1 MRELWL
7 KRVSNLLCV
16 KSIVTLILPLSFAYL
31 AITGQVSS
39 QDFLTI
45 FSVVVAFYFGTQSQ
59 RLNDRLDQTADKGTQ
74 SAESKNPH
82 NLSGFGKGYGQL
94 IRGKGPFQ
102 SVPRIQTEEV
112 T

>member
-16 KSIVTLILPLSFAYL
+16 KSIVTLILTLSFAYL

-45 FSVVVAFYFGTQSQ
+45 FLIVISFYFGTQSEKIQ
-59 RLNDRLDQTADKGTQ
+59 SGLDSENDK
-74 SAESKNPH
+74 H
-82 NLSGFGKGYGQL
+82 
-94 IRGKGPFQ
+94 
-102 SVPRIQTEEV
+102 
-112 T
+112 